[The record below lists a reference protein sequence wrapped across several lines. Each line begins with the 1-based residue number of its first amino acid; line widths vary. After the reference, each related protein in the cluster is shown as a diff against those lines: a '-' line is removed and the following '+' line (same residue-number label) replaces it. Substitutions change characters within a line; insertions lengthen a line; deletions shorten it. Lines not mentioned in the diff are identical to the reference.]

1 MAFVFAEFHVAFVE
15 FHNAEFH
22 VAVTMK
28 KKRHAENHMHEA
40 KHYKNK
46 NLKLFY
52 LFPLKSKFLASFSR
66 STLIM
71 ASGK

>member
-1 MAFVFAEFHVAFVE
+1 
-15 FHNAEFH
+15 
-22 VAVTMK
+22 MK

-40 KHYKNK
+40 KHKNK

-52 LFPLKSKFLASFSR
+52 LFPLKSKLLASLSR

-71 ASGK
+71 ASGKGS